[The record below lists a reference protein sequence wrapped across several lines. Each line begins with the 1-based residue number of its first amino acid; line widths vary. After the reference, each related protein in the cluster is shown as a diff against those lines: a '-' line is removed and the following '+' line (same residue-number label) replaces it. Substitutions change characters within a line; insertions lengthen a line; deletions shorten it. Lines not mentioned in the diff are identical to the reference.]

1 MSATPSDDSG
11 EPNAIHPAADAG
23 YRKRSGTYEHVRP
36 AYHPALVARFVE
48 RYGGGRVI
56 ELGAGTGKF
65 TRQLAAGGGVETV
78 AVEPV
83 AEMRARFPSDLPG
96 VTVVVGSAERIPVD
110 DGGAA
115 TVVAAQAFH
124 WFDHGPALDEID
136 RVLAD
141 GGHLVT
147 VWNVRDNTV
156 DWVAAKTAI
165 IDAHAADTPRHR
177 EMHWRSAIDADSRFD
192 PVDDWGIDHPVPTS
206 PQAVVDRALST
217 SFIAALDPDAQD
229 EVAARILA
237 VVADLGPS
245 FPYPYRGELQAWR
258 R

>member
-1 MSATPSDDSG
+1 MA
-11 EPNAIHPAADAG
+11 PNSIHPSAGSG
-23 YRKRSGTYEHVRP
+23 YRERSGTYEQVRP
-36 AYHPALVARFVE
+36 TYHPALVARFVE
-48 RYGGGRVI
+48 RYGDGPVV

-65 TRQLAAGGGVETV
+65 TRQLAAAGVETV

-83 AEMRARFPSDLPG
+83 AEMRARLPHDLPG
-96 VTVVVGSAERIPVD
+96 VTVVDGSAERIPIGD
-110 DGGAA
+110 GAA
-115 TVVAAQAFH
+115 TTVVAAQAFH
-124 WFDHGPALDEID
+124 WFDHGPALEEID

-165 IDAHAADTPRHR
+165 IDTYATGTPRHR
-177 EMHWRSAIDADSRFD
+177 EMIWRSAIDGDARFE
-192 PVDDWGIDHPVPTS
+192 PVDDWAIDHPVATS
-206 PQAVVDRALST
+206 PRGVVDRALST
-217 SFIAALDPDAQD
+217 SFIAALAPDTQAD
-229 EVAARILA
+229 VADRIHA

-258 R
+258 RR